1 MNLLFGVLMLAN
13 VSLAP
18 LLHAS
23 QWIGQAPAATDLS
36 GKVVLVDVFT
46 YSCIN
51 CKHVVP
57 ELQRLRERYGR
68 KDLEIVGIHTPELP
82 SDHVRSNVVQN
93 LSIQGI
99 TWPVAIDNQSSLWN
113 AYGIQYWPTQMIF
126 DRNGTLR
133 KVIIGEGHD
142 DEVSATVRSLV
153 NSRPR
158 E

>member
-1 MNLLFGVLMLAN
+1 MNALFFVLMLAN

-23 QWIGQAPAATDLS
+23 QWIGQAPAANELS

-57 ELQRLRERYGR
+57 ELQRLRDRYGR

-82 SDHVRSNVVQN
+82 
-93 LSIQGI
+93 
-99 TWPVAIDNQSSLWN
+99 
-113 AYGIQYWPTQMIF
+113 Y
-126 DRNGTLR
+126 
-133 KVIIGEGHD
+133 
-142 DEVSATVRSLV
+142 
-153 NSRPR
+153 RPR
-158 E
+158 PQQRRAKPEYPGHYVAGRNR